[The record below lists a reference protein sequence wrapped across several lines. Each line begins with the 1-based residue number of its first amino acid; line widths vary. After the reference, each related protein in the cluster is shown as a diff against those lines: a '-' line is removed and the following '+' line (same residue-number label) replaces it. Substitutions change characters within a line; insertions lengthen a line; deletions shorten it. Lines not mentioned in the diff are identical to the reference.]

1 MTDKNYRYDDAPQGL
16 SWARIGGNTFVVAL
30 HTIAFMLMM
39 APVNAPDL
47 EQDEEEVTQVSFI
60 EPPPPEEPPVVFD
73 EPSPVDVQAPP
84 PAPPAPPAPVQDIGA
99 SVDISSR
106 NMNPPNYPPDER
118 RRGIEGRVILVITV
132 DANGDPTNIDVETSS
147 GNRNLDREAVK
158 AARRWRFSPAMRNGQ
173 RVGGRVRVPVD
184 FVLR

>member
-1 MTDKNYRYDDAPQGL
+1 M
-16 SWARIGGNTFVVAL
+16 
-30 HTIAFMLMM
+30 
-39 APVNAPDL
+39 
-47 EQDEEEVTQVSFI
+47 
-60 EPPPPEEPPVVFD
+60 VFD